1 MTEPTDY
8 YGIRIAP
15 GENLAERFPQVAVR
29 ARMYRL
35 EDDGASDLAR
45 RKRHAKGRDVIAQH
59 ENAIAAIEKRQ
70 AGDTF
75 LTPHPPEIAAKRIA
89 AHRAAI
95 RRQEAGLND
104 IPAVNV
110 VAPVAR
116 RVAREDRRR
125 AKKTASTERKS

>member
-8 YGIRIAP
+8 YGIRIGP
-15 GENLAERFPQVAVR
+15 GENLAARFPQVAVR

-45 RKRHAKGRDVIAQH
+45 RKRAAKGRDIIAQH
-59 ENAIAAIEKRQ
+59 QKAIAAIEKRQ

-75 LTPHPPEIAAKRIA
+75 LDPYPPEIAAKRIE

-104 IPAVNV
+104 VPAVNV

-125 AKKTASTERKS
+125 TKKPSQPRES